1 MSYAPK
7 VKVSKMDSRV
17 FIREAAGLITDI
29 KTFQAAYLTPEE
41 EMSEGTMLQKRIAGL
56 FGSLQNPTL
65 PSAYKLRDAALG
77 AGFAIDSKR
86 LHLLAS
92 FETLR
97 A

>member
-1 MSYAPK
+1 
-7 VKVSKMDSRV
+7 MDSRV
-17 FIREAAGLITDI
+17 FIRDAAVLISDI
-29 KTFQAAYLTPEE
+29 KAFQASYLSPED
-41 EMSEGTMLQKRIAGL
+41 EMAQGTVLQKRITGL

-77 AGFAIDSKR
+77 AGFSIETKK